1 MRGNGIGPEPP
12 PGPLAREAT
21 MNTKTAGN
29 ETLAT
34 ERSETVLR
42 WLAMAL
48 ALACFLAAAAC
59 GGDREAGDAGEF
71 AGTETWVVASEPDW
85 PETPSNAG
93 IASATSDAAANA
105 GTASAPTEA
114 ASNAGIPSTPA
125 DTSPSAPRAPEEPR
139 VASYEDAEAAF
150 RAGRYGEAVDLF
162 GIYAEE
168 RPANPWGHYML
179 GLAGWKAGHLD
190 IAETHLLRSAEL
202 APDHVATK
210 VNLAR
215 VLIEAG
221 RPEEAKRQAAAA
233 EELDPGAVQAKRV
246 HARALSA
253 SGEHAAALGKY
264 EDALWIDPDDSWSLN
279 NLGYLLIL
287 QGRPDEALGPL
298 ALAVRLDS
306 TNVTFLNNFG
316 SALEGAGF
324 AVSAL
329 AAYRSAAAIDPGAAA
344 AASAERLGARVA
356 ADEPPEVSAAELA
369 HAYREGLVIG
379 SSARGDSAG
388 WWFPGLESPPIR
400 R

>member
-48 ALACFLAAAAC
+48 ALACFLAAGAC
-59 GGDREAGDAGEF
+59 GGDREAGEPGEAGEL

-85 PETPSNAG
+85 PEAPSN
-93 IASATSDAAANA
+93 T
-105 GTASAPTEA
+105 GTASA
-114 ASNAGIPSTPA
+114 SIPSTPA
-125 DTSPSAPRAPEEPR
+125 DTSPSAQRTPEEPR

-168 RPANPWGHYML
+168 RPGNAWGHYML

-202 APDHVATK
+202 VPDHVATK

-264 EDALWIDPDDSWSLN
+264 EDALWIYPDDSWSLN
-279 NLGYLLIL
+279 NLGHLLIL
-287 QGRPDEALGPL
+287 QGRHDEALGPL

-306 TNVTFLNNFG
+306 ANVTFLNNFG

-324 AVSAL
+324 TVAAL
-329 AAYRSAAAIDPGAAA
+329 AAYRSAAAIDPGAVA

-356 ADEPPEVSAAELA
+356 ADEPPQVSAAELA

>member
-1 MRGNGIGPEPP
+1 
-12 PGPLAREAT
+12 

-59 GGDREAGDAGEF
+59 GSDRDAGDAGEL

-85 PETPSNAG
+85 PEAPSN
-93 IASATSDAAANA
+93 T
-105 GTASAPTEA
+105 GTASA
-114 ASNAGIPSTPA
+114 SIPSTPA
-125 DTSPSAPRAPEEPR
+125 DTSPSAPRTPEKPR

-162 GIYAEE
+162 QIYAEE
-168 RPANPWGHYML
+168 RPANAWGHYML

-246 HARALSA
+246 HARALSE
-253 SGEHAAALGKY
+253 SGEHAAALAKY

-344 AASAERLGARVA
+344 ASAERLGARVA
-356 ADEPPEVSAAELA
+356 ADEPAEVSAAELA